1 MWQKIKNIY
10 HAAQAFLAAFYFQFP
25 SKKIIV
31 IGVTGTDGK
40 STTVNMIYHILNSV
54 GLKVSM
60 ISSLRAQIGEKSY
73 DTGFHVSTP
82 TSSQVQKYLNGA
94 VEAGS
99 DYFVLEATSHG
110 LDQNR
115 LAFVDFEIGIV
126 TNITHEHLDYH
137 KTLENYVRAKSKLFR
152 NSKISILNADD
163 QSFQVLKS
171 NSTGRIVTYGIKN
184 RSDFNLKNSEI
195 KLKIAGVY
203 NQLNALAALA
213 ATVSLG
219 VIKEKALL
227 ALESFEGISGRMEE
241 IDLGQDFKVYIDFAH
256 TPNGLEQALKSLR
269 STKLIAVFGA
279 AGERDKTK
287 REKMGSVAAKFADHV
302 VITSEDPRSEDPKA
316 ICKQISKG
324 MKGKR
329 EGKDYDI
336 ILDRQKAI
344 EFAVNLAGKNDVV
357 GIFGK
362 GHEKS
367 MNIKGKEQPW
377 DEYEVAK
384 CAIERKLNG

>member
-10 HAAQAFLAAFYFQFP
+10 HLAQAFFAAFYLQFP
-25 SKKIIV
+25 SKKITV

-40 STTVNMIYHILNSV
+40 TTTVNMIYHILNSA
-54 GLKVSM
+54 GFKVSM
-60 ISSLRAQIGEKSY
+60 ISSIRAQIGEKSY

-82 TSSQVQKYLNGA
+82 TPLQVQKYLNGA

-115 LAFVDFEIGIV
+115 LAFVDFKIGIV

-137 KTLENYVRAKSKLFR
+137 KTLENYVKAKSKLFR

-163 QSFQVLKS
+163 KSFQVLKS

-184 RSDFNLKNSEI
+184 QSDFNLKNSEI

-219 VIKEKALL
+219 VTKEKALL

-269 STKLIAVFGA
+269 LTKLIAVFGA

-287 REKMGSVAAKFADHV
+287 REKMGSVAAKLADHV
-302 VITSEDPRSEDPKA
+302 VITSEDPRSEDPQV

-324 MKGKR
+324 MKGKK
-329 EGKDYDI
+329 EGKDYNI

-367 MNIKGKEQPW
+367 MNIKGEEQPW
-377 DEYEVAK
+377 DEFEVAK